1 MIFLLGVS
9 AGLRRKEIDLLEWSA
24 FRFKENAIRV
34 EPTQFF
40 HPKSQDSIAKVQVDP
55 EGLSVEEPGDG
66 TELEVSEDPVI
77 QQLFDEL
84 GRALIAYWHEYPNW
98 IPFWLGLSPS
108 SVWSRVT

>member
-98 IPFWLGLSPS
+98 IREEPPAFLFKP
-108 SVWSRVT
+108 